1 MQMSTATVPETNP
14 PCSDYEYLW
23 RFPGLP
29 RTRSF
34 RHKSRTLVS
43 FRGKG
48 ARSCFR
54 VKCSHRKSPAFS
66 DAVYDSLLPVLEKNP
81 RLLRHPARLLD
92 WFVGKSPGIAAK
104 RATMEVALPR
114 GTSSLLRSSNY
125 DASPGSTPMPIYI
138 DVRSRDSDE
147 TATRGPEGSP
157 DPAGTTTRVCQ

>member
-1 MQMSTATVPETNP
+1 M
-14 PCSDYEYLW
+14 
-23 RFPGLP
+23 
-29 RTRSF
+29 
-34 RHKSRTLVS
+34 S

-125 DASPGSTPMPIYI
+125 DASPGSTPMPISTYE
-138 DVRSRDSDE
+138 VE
-147 TATRGPEGSP
+147 TPTGQRPAAQRGPPILPELLLVCANSFV
-157 DPAGTTTRVCQ
+157 RVLDH